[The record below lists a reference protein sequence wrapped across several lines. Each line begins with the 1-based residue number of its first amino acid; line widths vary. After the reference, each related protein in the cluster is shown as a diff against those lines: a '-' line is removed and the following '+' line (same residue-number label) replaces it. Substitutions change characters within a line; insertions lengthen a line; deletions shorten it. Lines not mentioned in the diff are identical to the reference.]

1 MSYSSIGHLDTL
13 GAWDFERN
21 NKPCEFLRL
30 KVKILLSQLCVGPSQ
45 PKLKCQFQKTSH
57 GKIVIFSTCQ
67 RYSREVI
74 PLFAQAEGCNTNI
87 GTMTQ
92 GKAAKGDNATSLL
105 ECFPEPFCTFQEHEH
120 VGCLWFLQNQ
130 VWDVGDEYHDD
141 EDPGYRIRE
150 IYEAQSCSICMNIM
164 KYHAH
169 LD

>member
-1 MSYSSIGHLDTL
+1 MAEWQTSCDITWQGLAACANSGCNYLDCYVVSYSSIGHLDTW

-21 NKPCEFLRL
+21 NKPCEFPRL

-57 GKIVIFSTCQ
+57 GKIVIVSTCQ
-67 RYSREVI
+67 RHSREVM

-105 ECFPEPFCTFQEHEH
+105 ECFP
-120 VGCLWFLQNQ
+120 
-130 VWDVGDEYHDD
+130 
-141 EDPGYRIRE
+141 
-150 IYEAQSCSICMNIM
+150 
-164 KYHAH
+164 
-169 LD
+169 